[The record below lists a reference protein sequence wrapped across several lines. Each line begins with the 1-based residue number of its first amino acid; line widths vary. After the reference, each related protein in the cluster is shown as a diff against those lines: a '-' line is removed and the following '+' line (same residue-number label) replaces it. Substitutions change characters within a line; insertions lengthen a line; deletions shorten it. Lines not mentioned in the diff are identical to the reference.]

1 MQEGIKISRLLLSAD
16 LHLGHNNIH
25 KYRAVFADADE
36 HHNTIFENLATTVR
50 KSDTLYL
57 LGDVAFDHYW
67 LDKIKSINCRHK
79 KLICGN
85 HDTERGITM
94 RHLVDVYDSI
104 HALYCKRNYWFS
116 HCPIHFQEM
125 RGRNGCIHGHLHNR
139 IVEELH
145 HDEYTDEVYW
155 TTKDKRYINVCL
167 EHTGYKPI
175 TFEEVINK

>member
-1 MQEGIKISRLLLSAD
+1 MSRLLLSAD

-25 KYRAVFADADE
+25 KYRDQFSSADE

-50 KSDTLYL
+50 KNDTLYL
-57 LGDVAFDHYW
+57 LGDIAFDHYW
-67 LDKIKSINCRHK
+67 LDKIKGINCRHK

-94 RHLVDVYDSI
+94 RHLVDVYDSV

-139 IVEELH
+139 KVMVDYLFEEPRH
-145 HDEYTDEVYW
+145 EDWYYH
-155 TTKDKRYINVCL
+155 NVSL

-175 TFEEVINK
+175 TFDEAINK